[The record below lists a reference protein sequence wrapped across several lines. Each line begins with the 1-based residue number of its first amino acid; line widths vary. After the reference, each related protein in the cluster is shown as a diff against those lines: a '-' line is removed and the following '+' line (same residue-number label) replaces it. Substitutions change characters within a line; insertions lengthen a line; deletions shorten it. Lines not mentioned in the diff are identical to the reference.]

1 MARIAFLGLGRM
13 GSGMASRLLEAG
25 HDLVV
30 WNRTP
35 ERASA
40 LVDHGARLAS
50 TPAEAAADVDAV
62 VAMLSNDDASRAVWL
77 GPDGVLAG
85 EPRPGTLAIE
95 CSTLSYDWVLELSAA
110 VRAAGLRFLD
120 APVTGLPDAAAAGRL
135 TLLAGAS
142 PDDLE
147 AARPVLDPL
156 SAEVLHFGPVGAGT
170 AYKLIVNLMGAVQ
183 IAGAAEGLALAE
195 RAGLDLQQVASALA
209 SSQAAAPQVVRNSR
223 RMVDTDHDE
232 VVFSGRLRHKDTAYA
247 MRLAARLGIGAPFGR
262 TALDGL
268 DALLASGHG
277 DANESAIIEIARAR
291 QANPQPSADLSEPR
305 SVIGE

>member
-30 WNRTP
+30 WNRTAA
-35 ERASA
+35 RASA
-40 LVDHGARLAS
+40 LLERGARLAQ
-50 TPAEAAADVDAV
+50 TPVEAAADAAAV
-62 VAMLSNDDASRAVWL
+62 VAMVSEDEASRAVWL
-77 GPDGVLAG
+77 GADGVLAG
-85 EPRPGTLAIE
+85 RPRPGTLAIE

-110 VRAAGLRFLD
+110 VREAGLRYLD
-120 APVTGLPDAAAAGRL
+120 CPVTGLPDVAAAGRL
-135 TLLAGAS
+135 TLLVGAS
-142 PDDLE
+142 ADDLE
-147 AARPVLDPL
+147 AARPVLGPL

-209 SSQAAAPQVVRNSR
+209 SSQAASPQVVRNSR
-223 RMVDTDHDE
+223 RMVDAAQD
-232 VVFSGRLRHKDTAYA
+232 VVFSGRLRHKDTSYA
-247 MRLAARLGIGAPFGR
+247 MRLAERLGMEAPFGR

-268 DALLASGHG
+268 DALLAAGLG
-277 DANESAIIEIARAR
+277 DANESAIFEVARSRAT
-291 QANPQPSADLSEPR
+291 P
-305 SVIGE
+305 